1 MGGIMS
7 IIFDKVFGTGINQ
20 KHNITVQGGSD
31 KMRYFTSVGYLGQDG
46 NIDNFTYR
54 RYNLRTN
61 IETQLAKN
69 FQLSLGV
76 AGNVGKRETPGYA
89 SGGTDSNSELGEQGW
104 LSVAHQTIMMHP
116 LFAGNI

>member
-1 MGGIMS
+1 MRS
-7 IIFDKVFGTGINQ
+7 IWE
-20 KHNITVQGGSD
+20 
-31 KMRYFTSVGYLGQDG
+31 SVGYLGQDG

-76 AGNVGKRETPGYA
+76 AGNVGKT
-89 SGGTDSNSELGEQGW
+89 
-104 LSVAHQTIMMHP
+104 
-116 LFAGNI
+116 

>member
-1 MGGIMS
+1 M
-7 IIFDKVFGTGINQ
+7 VWAQ
-20 KHNITVQGGSD
+20 
-31 KMRYFTSVGYLGQDG
+31 MRYFTSVGYLGQDG

-89 SGGTDSNSELGEQGW
+89 SGGTDSNSTLGEQGW

-116 LFAGNI
+116 YLPKNMMDFIPLLHRIIQAYRIVR